1 MSPLRIQ
8 TCPRPGACPGFYQL
22 ANLPPDHPQ
31 AGRLL
36 PCACTRRQQAAQIQQ
51 ALPAKYRR
59 MTFASFEQTDANRA
73 IWLHARAFADNPWS
87 DKYFLTLIGPLQR
100 GKTHL
105 ALAIANALLE
115 RGEPVLIENVP
126 GLLDALRAGYSD
138 DSFTARFERVQRAPV
153 LVLDDL
159 GAETRS
165 SQGEAY
171 AATWAQDKLYQLIDQ
186 RAINEQP
193 TIVTSNLLRKLI
205 APRLAER
212 LWNDR
217 YASVRTLAAGS
228 PAHAAAR

>member
-1 MSPLRIQ
+1 
-8 TCPRPGACPGFYQL
+8 L

-36 PCACTRRQQAAQIQQ
+36 PCACTRQRQAAQIQQ

-59 MTFASFEQTDANRA
+59 MTFASFEQTDTNRA
-73 IWLHARAFADNPWS
+73 IWLHAHAFADNPWS
-87 DKYFLTLIGPLQR
+87 EKYFLTLIGPLQR

-126 GLLDALRAGYSD
+126 SLLDDLRAGYAD
-138 DSFTARFERVQRAPV
+138 DSFTTRFERVLRASV

-159 GAETRS
+159 GAESSGGRS
-165 SQGEAY
+165 EAY
-171 AATWAQDKLYQLIDQ
+171 ATTWAQDKLYQIIDQ
-186 RAINEQP
+186 RVVNEQP
-193 TIVTSNLLRKLI
+193 TIVTSNLLRKLLT
-205 APRLAER
+205 PRLAER

-217 YASVRTLAAGS
+217 YASVRAIEAGS
-228 PAHAAAR
+228 LAHATAR